1 MQGLFPFFIEK
12 ESIMLDLVIFI
23 VSFIF
28 GILISIMIMSNKNV
42 IEALDC
48 VKSIFETGHWSSR

>member
-1 MQGLFPFFIEK
+1 
-12 ESIMLDLVIFI
+12 MLDLAIFI
-23 VSFIF
+23 VSLIF

-48 VKSIFETGHWSSR
+48 VKSIFETRRWSSR

>member
-28 GILISIMIMSNKNV
+28 GILISIMIMSNKNE
-42 IEALDC
+42 IEELDC
-48 VKSIFETGHWSSR
+48 VKSIFENGHRSSR